1 MQHRHINIFLS
12 STFRDMHSERDY
24 IKKYV
29 IPQLRNE
36 LQPYGI
42 TIDITD
48 LRWGIDTTE
57 DDEDLRESKVLHV
70 CMDAIRKNR
79 PYFIGLLGN
88 RYGWVPSEQRTQ
100 RLIDTMGTSEREY
113 FKMLEDRSVTEME
126 MLFGALADSE
136 LLKHSYF
143 FLRDEKVYD
152 QIPEP
157 FRNDYIETEEARIE
171 KLKSLKHKVIS
182 YLEKHSADYNVFTYE
197 TKWDETKECLVS
209 FQDFGAQLKKV
220 LLDDILNGHDRVSDV
235 TPEEYEDKIL
245 DSVVYQRTSSFCG
258 REEILNRLKKHF
270 SSFTT
275 GDNING
281 FFLTGF
287 SGCGK
292 TSIFCKLYEDLKAGG
307 EYIVL
312 AHAAGQ
318 TTASRS
324 PEMML
329 KRWNSQLRKSLCIS
343 NKSSEDEQEEFN
355 ILIIKAFHKG
365 IKPIILIDSYDS
377 FEWGYYSSERED
389 ALRNL
394 SFIPKYI
401 PFVCTTLPGFS
412 ESAVTSNS
420 SYSTIELEHFTR
432 DEATQLIHK
441 TLSQSLKE
449 LPGSALDVILS
460 KQTPEGEFAFT
471 SPLWLRI
478 ALSILDELGNKDFVE
493 INKEAISRDDMKISS
508 YIQRLADNFNPTPEG
523 IFSQYLELSGS
534 YFNKRIVMDAML
546 GAVISSSGISTYEI
560 SKLCGNEWDE
570 LEFESFAHWARPFF
584 VQNEFTGRWNLNHDI
599 LKKVLS
605 GRDENVISQMRGK
618 YISILKDNLNSP
630 DTCNELLCQL
640 INHKDVAT
648 LMEVQDQISKIFN
661 YPVYNAVYRL
671 HGSMITTKAV
681 EDFIAT
687 VAREHSDNEELLY
700 ITYCLAENCSP
711 SSGTV
716 EECLLLYKALL
727 ENLPESFV
735 YSSDRSKFITLTD
748 IYKSLVYHARDISA
762 YEEWNKIMNEFLVI
776 YNRNKEINRSL
787 FENYFAATNLAYIFT
802 CWADI
807 YPLLR
812 WRMPNSTHQ
821 ELAEKSTEQIVWI
834 INEIA
839 WLNSIKKLDD
849 DIIDGLEPAKNFYT
863 EEQIKRIEAAM
874 QGISP
879 SFKINTEQPKR
890 EDDSGWIAHCLNEYE
905 KRKEEEKRIF
915 EEKLQSKNAK
925 ESARRLEEYI
935 NENIKNRSDDNL
947 DEYVKLYMRHA
958 ELLISEGNKDLGL
971 ESMRI
976 CAGFVVNH
984 AMHFQEMYDKEHRND
999 IITNNIN
1006 SRMLSPVVEIVNWFA
1021 KNGEVDLAVRTME
1034 NLWHKGL
1041 VKFAF
1046 TPSGDGARKVM
1057 TMLINVYRNL
1067 GKMQR
1072 AEDFMEGCYEFF
1084 FLNPMPPEDVHINPA
1099 NDAQLYCNLI
1109 LANGQ
1114 TQKCQEIVD
1123 RINDW
1128 PNFRYYDGELFGD
1141 YIAVRCFE
1149 DDWSIVAKIG
1159 THKDSY
1165 KWGYA
1170 DEDGNEVIAPTFDEA
1185 TYFSDDRAMVGM
1197 GNPDKTTHYAVYGM
1211 KYGYIDRSGAVVI
1224 PIEYEYASAFYN
1236 GEALVCKAGE
1246 FYYIDINGNKTRKY
1260 NPLNL

>member
-1 MQHRHINIFLS
+1 MLLHDIQSGLNIKS
-12 STFRDMHSERDY
+12 
-24 IKKYV
+24 
-29 IPQLRNE
+29 NE
-36 LQPYGI
+36 
-42 TIDITD
+42 
-48 LRWGIDTTE
+48 
-57 DDEDLRESKVLHV
+57 S
-70 CMDAIRKNR
+70 
-79 PYFIGLLGN
+79 
-88 RYGWVPSEQRTQ
+88 
-100 RLIDTMGTSEREY
+100 
-113 FKMLEDRSVTEME
+113 
-126 MLFGALADSE
+126 
-136 LLKHSYF
+136 
-143 FLRDEKVYD
+143 
-152 QIPEP
+152 
-157 FRNDYIETEEARIE
+157 
-171 KLKSLKHKVIS
+171 
-182 YLEKHSADYNVFTYE
+182 
-197 TKWDETKECLVS
+197 
-209 FQDFGAQLKKV
+209 
-220 LLDDILNGHDRVSDV
+220 
-235 TPEEYEDKIL
+235 PEEYEDQIL
-245 DSVVYQRTSSFCG
+245 ESIVYQRASSFCG
-258 REEILNRLKKHF
+258 REQVLAGLKSHF
-270 SSFTT
+270 SSFST

-281 FFLTGF
+281 YFLTGF

-292 TSIFCKLYEDLKAGG
+292 TSIFCKLYEDLKAAD
-307 EYIVL
+307 EHIIL

-318 TTASRS
+318 TTASCD

-329 KRWNSQLRKSLCIS
+329 KRWNAQLRRALGIS
-343 NKSSEDEQEEFN
+343 DQSSKEGKEEFN
-355 ILIIKAFHKG
+355 NLIIKAFHKG
-365 IKPIILIDSYDS
+365 LKPIVLIDSYDS
-377 FEWGYYSSERED
+377 FDWGNYRSRSED

-401 PFVCTTLPGFS
+401 PFICTTLPGYADQVIS
-412 ESAVTSNS
+412 SNS
-420 SYSTIELEHFTR
+420 SYRSIELEKFTKE
-432 DEATQLIHK
+432 EATQLIHK

-449 LPGSALDVILS
+449 LPDNVLEVILS
-460 KQTPEGEFAFT
+460 KKTPEGEFAYT

-478 ALSILDELGNKDFVE
+478 AISILDELGNKDFVE
-493 INKEAISRDDMKISS
+493 INREAISRDDMKISS
-508 YIQRLADNFNPTPEG
+508 YIQKLADGFNPTPHG
-523 IFSQYLELSGS
+523 IFSQYLELSCS
-534 YFNKRIVMDAML
+534 YFNKRIVQDAML
-546 GAVISSSGISTYEI
+546 GAVISSSGISSYEI
-560 SKLCGNEWDE
+560 AKLCDNEWDE

-584 VQNEFTGRWNLNHDI
+584 VQNQITGRWNLNHDI
-599 LKKVLS
+599 LKRVLS
-605 GRDENVISQMRGK
+605 ESEESTISQIREK
-618 YISILKDNLNSP
+618 YISILKENLNSS
-630 DTCNELLCQL
+630 DTCNELLCQI
-640 INHKDVAT
+640 INHKDVNT
-648 LMEVQDQISKIFN
+648 LMEVNEKLSDVFRC
-661 YPVYNAVYRL
+661 PVNTAVYRL
-671 HGSMITTKAV
+671 CGNMITRKAV
-681 EDFIAT
+681 EDFIGIL
-687 VAREHSDNEELLY
+687 AREYSENADLMYLA
-700 ITYCLAENCSP
+700 YCMAEDCSP
-711 SSGTV
+711 KSGTT
-716 EECLLLYKALL
+716 EECLRLYKVLL
-727 ENLPESFV
+727 ANLPEEYS
-735 YSSDRSKFITLTD
+735 YSSDRSKFETLID
-748 IYKSLVYHARDISA
+748 IYSAFADRAEYINA
-762 YEEWNKIMNEFLVI
+762 YEEWNRIMDEFLVI
-776 YNRNKEINRSL
+776 YNRNKELDKSL
-787 FENYFAATNLAYIFT
+787 FKTFFIVEKIARILTS
-802 CWADI
+802 WAGI
-807 YPLLR
+807 YELLK
-812 WRMPNSTHQ
+812 WQMPEKTHRD
-821 ELAEKSTEQIVWI
+821 LAEKSTVQLVWI
-834 INEIA
+834 INELA
-839 WLNSIKKLDD
+839 WLNSLYKINDN
-849 DIIDGLEPAKNFYT
+849 IIDYLKPADNFYT
-863 EEQIKRIEAAM
+863 AEQLERIAAAM
-874 QGISP
+874 RGIYP
-879 SFKINTEQPKR
+879 SFEISTEKPKS
-890 EDDSGWIAHCLNEYE
+890 DYTTDWSFLDEYE
-905 KRKEEEKRIF
+905 QRKKEEKRLF
-915 EEKLQSKNAK
+915 EAKLNSKDSK
-925 ESARRLEEYI
+925 ESAKRLEEYI

-1141 YIAVRCFE
+1141 YVAVRCFE